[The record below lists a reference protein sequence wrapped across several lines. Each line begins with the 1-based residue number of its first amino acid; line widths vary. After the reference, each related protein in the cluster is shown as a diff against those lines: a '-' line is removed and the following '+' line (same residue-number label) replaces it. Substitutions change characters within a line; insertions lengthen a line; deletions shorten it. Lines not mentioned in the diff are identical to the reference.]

1 MKNQEYEM
9 RKSQSLILLLS
20 IAASVICLA
29 AHAEQDAGAP
39 TGVIERTRM
48 ALKTMEGPRQSLLE
62 ELGNAGTP
70 EAEQLLLEAISFKVP
85 KDVAPTPTEWQRHLE
100 NEVRGN
106 AARQLIRLASPE
118 IVPTLRLWLCE
129 GSTNRVAAEHNQ
141 LLHVA
146 ITGLAE
152 YSDTDS
158 LATIEVV
165 YQNSTCHSVVQEIS
179 ADAIATIGAQS
190 STNLLRRMIWNDCL
204 RIDTRCKIAA
214 ALVRHD
220 INLGRDILLAFYEL
234 GIAKLK
240 DDRSGGGGVARAT
253 LATLGDSA
261 LIQRLTERAAREP
274 PSTVQK
280 NITTLIDEMKIC
292 ALPLDDV
299 TAMATD
305 SRWAEGMYRRY
316 PAIHRLGRDGSI
328 KEIAV
333 LESLRPWDSVG
344 TGAYTIQQQTLRDIT
359 LNSVREIKRRNWQY
373 FAK

>member
-1 MKNQEYEM
+1 M
-9 RKSQSLILLLS
+9 RKTQSLPLLLS

-29 AHAEQDAGAP
+29 AHAEQGAAAP
-39 TGVIERTRM
+39 TGVIERTRV

-62 ELGNAGTP
+62 ELSNDGTP
-70 EAEQLLLEAISFKVP
+70 EAEMVLLEAITFTVP
-85 KDVAPTPTEWQRHLE
+85 KDVASAPTEWLCHLE

-106 AARQLIRLASPE
+106 AARQLIRLASPK
-118 IVPTLRLWLCE
+118 IVPTLRLWLGE
-129 GSTNRVAAEHNQ
+129 GSTNRSAAEHNQ
-141 LLHVA
+141 LLHTA

-152 YSDTDS
+152 YRDTNS
-158 LATIEVV
+158 LAMIESV

-190 STNLLRRMIWNDCL
+190 STNILRRMIWNDCL

-214 ALVRHD
+214 ALVHHD

-253 LATLGDSA
+253 LATLGDTI
-261 LIQRLTERAAREP
+261 LIQRLEERAAREP

-280 NITTLIDEMKIC
+280 NITTLVDEMRIC
-292 ALPLDDV
+292 ALPLADV
-299 TAMATD
+299 TVIATD

-316 PAIHRLGRDGSI
+316 PAIQRLGRDGSI
-328 KEIAV
+328 DDIAV
-333 LESLRPWDSVG
+333 LEALQPWESVG
-344 TGAYTIQQQTLRDIT
+344 TGAYTIQQQTLRDIS
-359 LNSVREIKRRNWQY
+359 LNSIREIKRRNWQH
-373 FAK
+373 FVK

>member
-1 MKNQEYEM
+1 M
-9 RKSQSLILLLS
+9 RKTQSLILLLS
-20 IAASVICLA
+20 IAASVVCLA
-29 AHAEQDAGAP
+29 AHAQDAVAP
-39 TGVIERTRM
+39 TGVIDRTRL

-62 ELGNAGTP
+62 ALGDAGTP
-70 EAEQLLLEAISFKVP
+70 EAEEVLLEAISFTVP
-85 KDVAPTPTEWQRHLE
+85 KDMASTPSEWQRHLE

-118 IVPTLRLWLCE
+118 IVPTLRLWLDE
-129 GSTNRVAAEHNQ
+129 GATNRAAAEHNQ

-152 YSDTDS
+152 YRDTNS
-158 LATIEVV
+158 LPTIEAV
-165 YQNSTCHSVVQEIS
+165 YQNSTCHSVIQEIS
-179 ADAIATIGAQS
+179 ADALATIGAPS
-190 STNLLRRMIWNDCL
+190 STNLLRKMIWNDCL

-214 ALVRHD
+214 ALVRND

-280 NITTLIDEMKIC
+280 NITTLIDEMRIC
-292 ALPLDDV
+292 ALPLADV
-299 TAMATD
+299 TTIATD

-316 PAIHRLGRDGSI
+316 PAIQRLGRDGSNDD
-328 KEIAV
+328 IAI
-333 LESLRPWDSVG
+333 LESLQPWDSVG
-344 TGAYTIQQQTLRDIT
+344 TGAYAIQQQTLRDIAA
-359 LNSVREIKRRNWQY
+359 NSIREIKRRNWQH
-373 FAK
+373 FVE